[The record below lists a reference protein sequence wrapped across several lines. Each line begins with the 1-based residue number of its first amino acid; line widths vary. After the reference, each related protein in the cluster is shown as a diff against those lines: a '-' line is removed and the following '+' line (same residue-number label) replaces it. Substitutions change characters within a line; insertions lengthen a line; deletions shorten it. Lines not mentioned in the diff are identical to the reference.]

1 MLIGLHLYL
10 VNELSGAQSDI
21 SHMCRKSNTVQ
32 YLPYCLTSVRGIPYI
47 FSIQKFISQLGI
59 GTMAFIMMFLT
70 FCSLKSWLLVCG
82 PILDHISGFTQ
93 APTQFSQFSDCEC
106 LFSFSLS
113 SSSLLTVKIPRSDC
127 SLSLDGRI
135 WYQSKLKT
143 WI

>member
-47 FSIQKFISQLGI
+47 FSIQKFISQLRDWHNGLYNDVLNFLQPKI
-59 GTMAFIMMFLT
+59 MAPCLWSYFRF
-70 FCSLKSWLLVCG
+70 
-82 PILDHISGFTQ
+82 FTQ

-106 LFSFSLS
+106 FFSFSLS

>member
-59 GTMAFIMMFLT
+59 GTMAFTMMFLT
-70 FCSLKSWLLVCG
+70 FCSLKSWFLVCG
-82 PILDHISGFTQ
+82 PISGFTQ

>member
-32 YLPYCLTSVRGIPYI
+32 YLPYCLTSVRGIP

-82 PILDHISGFTQ
+82 PISGFTQ

>member
-32 YLPYCLTSVRGIPYI
+32 YLPYCLTSVRGIPYT

-82 PILDHISGFTQ
+82 PISGFTQ

-135 WYQSKLKT
+135 WYWSKLKT